1 MMRDLT
7 QVLAKFDVKST
18 PIEVQDL
25 RLDSRE
31 VCHGDCFVAISG
43 HQLDGLRFIASAIE
57 KGAVCVLVDASA
69 DVTDFSVEVIKV
81 PSLKSKLASIAADFY
96 QYPSR
101 HLNVVGVTGT
111 NGKSTTTAMIANL
124 ATICGKDSA
133 VIGTLG
139 FGSPKKLTPLN
150 NTTPSAID
158 LQRIFS
164 ELLNQHQQVAMEVS
178 SHGIV
183 QGRTEQI
190 DFDVA
195 VFTNLSRD
203 HLDYHGDMQSYAGAK
218 KRLFTECGARH
229 KVLNL
234 DDSYAR
240 QWLTELPPSDC
251 VVYGEQPESHH
262 FENYVF
268 FDKVVCHQHGLSFQL
283 NTSWGEVT
291 VSTPLFGLFNLY
303 NLCAAFAS
311 LLVQGYCLDQL
322 QAAVKKIEPVDG
334 RMQAFKNDGKP
345 TCIVDYAHTPEA
357 LELALQALQMHVP
370 GKVTCVFGCG
380 GDRDAGK
387 RPMMAKAAELYSD
400 KIIITSD
407 NPRSE
412 DPLTII
418 NDIKAGLSNPEY
430 AVVQPDRAMAIR
442 FAIEHADAESVVLI
456 AGKGH
461 EDYQIIGNQ
470 KLSFC
475 DRSLVKAILE
485 GESA

>member
-1 MMRDLT
+1 MRDLAD
-7 QVLAKFDVKST
+7 VLAKFGIKVAT
-18 PIEVQDL
+18 PQVQAL

-31 VCHGDCFVAISG
+31 VCEGDCFIAISG
-43 HQLDGLRFIASAIE
+43 HQLDGNKFIASAIE
-57 KGAVCVLVDASA
+57 NGAVCILA
-69 DVTDFSVEVIKV
+69 DSEADIGSFAVEVIKV
-81 PSLKSKLASIAADFY
+81 PLLKSKLAEIAAEFY
-96 QYPSR
+96 EQPSQR
-101 HLNVVGVTGT
+101 MAVVGVTGT

-124 ATICGKDSA
+124 ATLCGNASA

-139 FGSPKKLTPLN
+139 YGNPTALTPLN
-150 NTTPSAID
+150 NTTPSAVD

-164 ELLNQHQQVAMEVS
+164 ELQGQYRQVAMEVS

-183 QGRTEQI
+183 QGRTELVN
-190 DFDVA
+190 FDVA

-218 KRLFTECGARH
+218 KRLFTESSAKH
-229 KVLNL
+229 KILNI
-234 DDSYAR
+234 DDDYAQ
-240 QWLTELPPSDC
+240 QWLNEFELAEC
-251 VVYGEQPESHH
+251 VLFGKLPHNIQCEQ
-262 FENYVF
+262 FVF
-268 FDKVVCHQHGLSFQL
+268 FDQVEFHKNGISFEL
-283 NTSWGEVT
+283 KTSWGDVS

-303 NLCAAFAS
+303 NLSAAFAS
-311 LLVQGYCLDQL
+311 LLVQGYSLEHLRDAATQL
-322 QAAVKKIEPVDG
+322 APVDG
-334 RMQAFKNDGKP
+334 RMQAFMYSDKP

-370 GKVTCVFGCG
+370 GRVICVFGCG
-380 GDRDAGK
+380 GDRDKGK
-387 RPMMAKAAELYSD
+387 RPLMGKAAEAFSD
-400 KIIITSD
+400 KIVITSD

-412 DPLTII
+412 EPLTII

-430 AVVQPDRAMAIR
+430 AVVQPDRALAIKA
-442 FAIEHADAESVVLI
+442 AIEDADANSVVLI